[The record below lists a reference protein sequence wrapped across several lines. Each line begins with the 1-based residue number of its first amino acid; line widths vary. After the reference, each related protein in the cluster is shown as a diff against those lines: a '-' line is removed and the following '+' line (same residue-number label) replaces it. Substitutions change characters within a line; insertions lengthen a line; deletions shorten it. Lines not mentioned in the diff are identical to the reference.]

1 MLKRGYI
8 LRVRRQGEASVL
20 KQMRQQHGLILRSD
34 ALNHGMT
41 KAQIE
46 QRLRSGRWERVAR
59 GVYRHAAT
67 EQTRLSR
74 LLAVCLAHDALAS
87 HRSAAA
93 LHGIDGY
100 SLDRIEVVVAA
111 NRSPAIRGAKLYKSV
126 QMDLARPTVRK
137 AIPVTGVGRTV
148 LDVAAVVG
156 RRQLDDTIDA
166 VLRAGRLRLWDL
178 YDVLVSHARRGRNG
192 CAALRAALDAR
203 LGTDRV
209 PLSRW
214 SRMVSR
220 LLLEAGLGQPCFEHP
235 VHAAD
240 GEFIAQV
247 DLAYPDSHLAIELDS
262 VRWHHNLQSFG
273 HDRQRRNRLLL
284 AGWDVLNFTW
294 EDYSRRPD
302 QLCAAVAAAMARRPW
317 PRPESHTRN
326 Q

>member
-1 MLKRGYI
+1 MCCHTQIVEQQSEERV
-8 LRVRRQGEASVL
+8 LRR
-20 KQMRQQHGLILRSD
+20 MRQQHGLIHRSQ
-34 ALNHGMT
+34 ALEDGMT
-41 KAQIE
+41 SGQIE
-46 QRLRSGRWERVAR
+46 QRLRTGRWERVAR

-67 EQTRLSR
+67 RQTRLSR
-74 LLAVCLAHDALAS
+74 LLAVCLAHNALAS

-93 LHGIDGY
+93 VHRIDGY

-111 NRSPAIRGAKLYKSV
+111 NRSPAVKGAILHKSAQMGLAQPTIRE
-126 QMDLARPTVRK
+126 

-166 VLRAGRLRLWDL
+166 VLRDGRLRLWDL
-178 YDVLVSHARRGRNG
+178 HDVLVAHARRGRNG
-192 CAALRAALDAR
+192 CHALRVALDAR
-203 LGTDRV
+203 IGDGGV

-214 SRMVSR
+214 SRMVSA
-220 LLLEAGLGQPCFEHP
+220 LLAGAGLDQPCFEYPIHS
-235 VHAAD
+235 AD

-247 DLAYPDSHLAIELDS
+247 DLAYPDQHLAIELDS
-262 VRWHHNLQSFG
+262 VRWHHNLHNFS

-294 EDYSRRPD
+294 DDYARRPD
-302 QLCAAVAAAMARRPW
+302 QLCATVAAAVAP
-317 PRPESHTRN
+317 PEQRLDRN

>member
-1 MLKRGYI
+1 MSR
-8 LRVRRQGEASVL
+8 
-20 KQMRQQHGLILRSD
+20 QHGLIERSQ
-34 ALNHGMT
+34 ALDLGMT

-46 QRLRSGRWERVAR
+46 RRLRTGQWKRAAR

-67 EQTRLSR
+67 EQTRHSR
-74 LLAVCLAHDALAS
+74 LLTVCLAHNALAS

-93 LHGIDGY
+93 LHDIDGY

-111 NRSPAIRGAKLYKSV
+111 NRSPAVKGAKLHKSA
-126 QMDLARPTVRK
+126 QMELAQPTERR

-156 RRQLDDTIDA
+156 RKQLDDTIDA
-166 VLRAGRLRLWDL
+166 VLRNGQLRLWDL
-178 YDVLVSHARRGRNG
+178 YAVLASHARRGRDG

-203 LGTDRV
+203 SGDDRV

-214 SRMVSR
+214 SRMVAEM
-220 LLLEAGLGQPCFEHP
+220 LVGAGLDQPCFEHSI
-235 VHAAD
+235 HADD

-247 DLAYPDSHLAIELDS
+247 DLAYPDRCLAIELDS
-262 VRWHHNLQSFG
+262 VRWHHNLRSFD

-294 EDYSRRPD
+294 DDYTRRPG
-302 QLCAAVAAAMARRPW
+302 QLCATVAEACESIRPKSVENHAV
-317 PRPESHTRN
+317 
-326 Q
+326 